1 MFCILYMFIYFY
13 LEHSSLPNAA
23 VNIPLGNEK
32 GNLLSSVFKWLE
44 HKQGLHF
51 RGVSVGLLHCFS
63 SLHINKSHCTLYY
76 LHIRRSHKNRKTRSS
91 C

>member
-32 GNLLSSVFKWLE
+32 
-44 HKQGLHF
+44 
-51 RGVSVGLLHCFS
+51 
-63 SLHINKSHCTLYY
+63 
-76 LHIRRSHKNRKTRSS
+76 
-91 C
+91 